1 MAKKKTISTLF
12 HFILFYQILM
22 GPYAWITWYVPVII
36 IYAVSILV
44 TINYINAYKIKIDL
58 TPKLVYLILIYY
70 ITWLLMNRESLFISS
85 FLFVGHN
92 LSLLVL
98 LVTRDKKAL
107 TFIQKGLFFIFVPS
121 IILFLLFTIFDYPSI
136 NFVVQY
142 KTMGEY
148 KFYNYFFL
156 LKLIDDFDFRFN
168 SIFLEPGYLGL
179 LCVFLLYVDNFNL
192 KKKEN
197 VVIFIA
203 LLLSLSLA
211 AYILIIIAFI
221 LRQWVLGKS
230 LKGIFIVSLAL
241 CSMVL
246 FFLNYND
253 GQNVV
258 NGKILYRLTIDEGT
272 GTFIGNNRFTSV
284 TDDIYDK
291 LWSNGE
297 IYIGKGN
304 SFVDDYNSKRDYESG
319 ISGAGYKIFFIRY
332 GYVSAIFILLVYYL
346 IGCFYIKKKRLALG
360 YIILASVAFMQC
372 AYPTSYSWL
381 IPLIFAA
388 I

>member
-1 MAKKKTISTLF
+1 
-12 HFILFYQILM
+12 M

-36 IYAVSILV
+36 VYAVSILI
-44 TINYINAYKIKIDL
+44 TINYINTYKIKIVL

-70 ITWLLMNRESLFISS
+70 ITWLLMNRESLIISS
-85 FLFVGHN
+85 FFFVGHN

-98 LVTRDKKAL
+98 LVTRDKNAL

-121 IILFLLFTIFDYPSI
+121 IFLFLLFTLFDYPSTS
-136 NFVVQY
+136 FVIQY

-156 LKLIDDFDFRFN
+156 IKLIDDFDFRFN

-179 LCVFLLYVDNFNL
+179 LCVFILYVDNFNL

-197 VVIFIA
+197 VAILIA
-203 LLLSLSLA
+203 LLISLSLA
-211 AYILIIIAFI
+211 AYILIILAFI
-221 LRQWVLGKS
+221 IRQWVLGRS
-230 LKGIFIVSLAL
+230 LKGFLIVSIVL
-241 CSMVL
+241 SGMVM

-253 GQNVV
+253 GQNIV

-272 GTFIGNNRFTSV
+272 GTIIGNNRFTSV
-284 TDDIYDK
+284 TDDIFDK
-291 LWSNGE
+291 LRSNGE
-297 IYIGKGN
+297 IFLGKGN
-304 SFVDDYNSKRDYESG
+304 EFVDNYNKKRDYESG

-332 GYVSAIFILLVYYL
+332 GYITAFFTLLLYYL
-346 IGCFYIKKKRLALG
+346 IGCYYKKKKRLALG
-360 YIILASVAFMQC
+360 FIILATVAFMQC

-381 IPLIFAA
+381 IPLILRLIPLIFAA